1 MAWYG
6 DGFEFPAYVSAAARR
21 SRARAAAE
29 KVARKQKRLLAPV
42 GPIDGNKI
50 VRTFWGKAWCDNL
63 ESYRDYEN
71 RLPRGR
77 SYVRHGAVIDL
88 QIDAGRVVALVSG
101 TSTYQVTVTI
111 GSLPAQ
117 EWRQLA
123 SDCTQQI
130 DSLVDLLRGKLS
142 AEIMERVTRK
152 SGGLFPAPKEI
163 AFECSCPDWAGMC
176 KHVAAALYGV
186 GIRLE
191 EKPELLFHLRGVDH
205 TELVGSAADAV
216 PARTAGAKN
225 RKVIEG
231 ADLSALFGIELE
243 SPAEPSRRPTNAAR
257 RRSTAP
263 ADAPKASRAK
273 PTRGVAAS
281 SSTEP
286 AAGRRRPARAR
297 TKSKGRDFLGK
308 KLGV

>member
-1 MAWYG
+1 MAWRR
-6 DGFEFPAYVSAAARR
+6 DGFEFPAYVSAATRR

-29 KVARKQKRLLAPV
+29 KVARKHKRSLAPV
-42 GPIDGNKI
+42 GPLEGIKL

-63 ESYRDYEN
+63 EAYRDYEN

-88 QIDAGRVVALVSG
+88 QIEAGRVAALVSG
-101 TSTYQVTVTI
+101 TSTYEVAVTI
-111 GSLPAQ
+111 RSLPVD

-152 SGGLFPAPKEI
+152 AGGLFPAPKEI
-163 AFECSCPDWAGMC
+163 SFQCSCPDWAGMC

-216 PARTAGAKN
+216 PAAMAGAKG

-231 ADLSALFGIELE
+231 ADLSALFGIEIEGLQLE
-243 SPAEPSRRPTNAAR
+243 SPPTRPPSAGTGGAR
-257 RRSTAP
+257 KRSPKSAVAP
-263 ADAPKASRAK
+263 APGPRGKTKAGTKAK
-273 PTRGVAAS
+273 ERQ
-281 SSTEP
+281 
-286 AAGRRRPARAR
+286 RR
-297 TKSKGRDFLGK
+297 
-308 KLGV
+308 